1 MRKTIFYSVVLGLL
15 VFGSS
20 VLAIE
25 ASDSSKSAE
34 AFKALEQSPLFEKV
48 NVKDAVSPTQADIDA
63 INAALAADESVKE
76 NTSSDTYIDADA
88 GSIKLSA
95 QHKVVKPGA
104 DSALALVFQTR
115 GEWHY
120 YADKKQI
127 ETGQLTVT
135 ASGEGVV
142 FGEAVYP
149 EAKEYDDK
157 FFNNKYGIYDGE
169 FTVYIPFKVLEGSK
183 GDVRVAVKIDG
194 AVCAELC
201 KFLADVELTTTIDVD
216 AGAEMSAAAFE
227 FPLAGDGGMTERVG
241 DGAAAVE
248 PVGDSGIAGQTFSMP
263 VAFSLALIA
272 GLLMNVMPCVWPI
285 LPIIITRLWNLSGKS
300 RAKSVGM
307 GVGFSIGILL
317 FFAVIAGANI
327 VLRLGFGQVMQW
339 GDLNREP
346 AFNIGLSMLMVVMGL
361 FMFGLFTFTLPSSVA
376 GKSGSGEGFSGSIG
390 MGFLLALLS
399 TPCGFGI
406 LAAAFAW
413 AQSQPL
419 GLATFTIMLIGVG
432 MAVPFIILTSIPRLL
447 NRLPRPGGWMD
458 HIKYI
463 LGFLML
469 LIAVK
474 ILSAVPA
481 EMRINTLYF
490 AVLLS
495 LAVWMWGWVT
505 MLTTRGHKY
514 AIRLAAI
521 VIAVSSGW
529 LLLTGT
535 GGKAVDWQIYDSAA
549 IAKDV
554 EEGRPVLIKF
564 TADWCTTC
572 TVVDKFVYSKK
583 DVADFLK
590 QKGVRAYLGDTTLRD
605 SAATR
610 DLKDVYKEPSIPV
623 TILLLPGGKD
633 ERLNGMFGED
643 DLREKLESL
652 ADVESGYGIGGE

>member
-1 MRKTIFYSVVLGLL
+1 
-15 VFGSS
+15 
-20 VLAIE
+20 
-25 ASDSSKSAE
+25 
-34 AFKALEQSPLFEKV
+34 
-48 NVKDAVSPTQADIDA
+48 
-63 INAALAADESVKE
+63 
-76 NTSSDTYIDADA
+76 
-88 GSIKLSA
+88 
-95 QHKVVKPGA
+95 
-104 DSALALVFQTR
+104 
-115 GEWHY
+115 
-120 YADKKQI
+120 
-127 ETGQLTVT
+127 
-135 ASGEGVV
+135 
-142 FGEAVYP
+142 
-149 EAKEYDDK
+149 
-157 FFNNKYGIYDGE
+157 
-169 FTVYIPFKVLEGSK
+169 
-183 GDVRVAVKIDG
+183 
-194 AVCAELC
+194 
-201 KFLADVELTTTIDVD
+201 
-216 AGAEMSAAAFE
+216 
-227 FPLAGDGGMTERVG
+227 
-241 DGAAAVE
+241 
-248 PVGDSGIAGQTFSMP
+248 
-263 VAFSLALIA
+263 LIA

-300 RAKSVGM
+300 RAKSMGM
-307 GVGFSIGILL
+307 GIGFSIGILL
-317 FFAVIAGANI
+317 FFAIIAGANI

-346 AFNIGLSMLMVVMGL
+346 MFNIGLSMLMVVMGL
-361 FMFGLFTFTLPSSVA
+361 FMFGLFTFTLPTSVA

-432 MAVPFIILTSIPRLL
+432 MALPFIILTSIPGLL

-458 HIKYI
+458 HVKYI

-490 AVLLS
+490 AVFLS

-505 MLTTRGHKY
+505 MSTTGGHKL
-514 AIRLAAI
+514 AIRTVAI
-521 VIAVSSGW
+521 IIAVGSGW

-535 GGKAVDWQIYDSAA
+535 GGKAVDWLEYDSAA

-572 TVVDKFVYSKK
+572 TVIDKFVFSKK

-605 SAATR
+605 SAATK
-610 DLKDVYKEPSIPV
+610 DLKDIYKEPSIPV
-623 TILLLPGGKD
+623 TIILLPGGKD
-633 ERLNGMFGED
+633 ERLNGMFGKD

-652 ADVESGYGIGGE
+652 ADVESVDGID